1 MKFSTKEDI
10 EAPIAHVF
18 AKVSDFDSFENSARR
33 RGAEISRTDDKEDAG
48 VGMCWDVAFLMRGK
62 QRKIEIE
69 LDGYDTPNTMEF
81 ISRSKGLGGVMIVD
95 LVALSRGR
103 TRLGL
108 TLELKPQTLSAR
120 LLVQSLKLAR
130 GNLNKR
136 FHLRVAD
143 YAKDMEDQYKAG
155 FRTAN

>member
-1 MKFSTKEDI
+1 MKFLTKEDI

-33 RGAEISRTDDKEDAG
+33 RGAEINRIDDMENSG
-48 VGMCWDVAFLMRGK
+48 VGMCWDVGFMMRGK
-62 QRKIEIE
+62 QRQIAIEV
-69 LDGYDTPNTMEF
+69 DGYETPNSMNF
-81 ISRSKGLGGVMIVD
+81 ISRSKGLGGIMMVD

-155 FRTAN
+155 FRTTN